1 MKSIKTFESWNNN
14 DIDSTLFNS
23 GKAKY
28 DAKVVGN
35 TITYKTGDSTPY
47 YFAEISEKGNRFICK
62 IYEKDKDGEEKRLR
76 NKIKK
81 ELKLAHNY
89 VREFLNQRLKKDEE
103 KGKGKDKKKKKK
115 KSKKNRN
122 KFDFPMEPQLDMI
135 PDFDP
140 TPDIKPPTKERTII
154 RRF

>member
-1 MKSIKTFESWNNN
+1 MKSIKTFESWNSNK
-14 DIDSTLFNS
+14 IDNTLFSS

-28 DAKVVGN
+28 NAKVVGN

-47 YFAEISEKGNRFICK
+47 YFAEISEKGNKFICK
-62 IYEKDKDGEEKRLR
+62 IYEKGKDGEDKRLR

-81 ELKLAHNY
+81 ELQLAHNY

-103 KGKGKDKKKKKK
+103 KPKDKDKKKKKKK
-115 KSKKNRN
+115 KSKKNKN
-122 KFDFPMEPQLDMI
+122 KFDFPMEPQLDMM
-135 PDFDP
+135 PDFD
-140 TPDIKPPTKERTII
+140 TPDTKTPTKERTII